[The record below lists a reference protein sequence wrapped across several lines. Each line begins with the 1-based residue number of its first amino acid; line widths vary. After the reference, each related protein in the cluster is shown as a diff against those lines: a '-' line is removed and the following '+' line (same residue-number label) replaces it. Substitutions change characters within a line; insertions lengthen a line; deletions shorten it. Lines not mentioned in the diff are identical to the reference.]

1 MSSPLADKHV
11 ILGVTGSIAAY
22 KAVDLASKLVQ
33 AGALVD
39 VIMSYGATQF
49 VTPLAFRSITHR
61 EVATDTYDTS
71 SEFANNHV
79 ALARRA
85 DIVVIAPATV
95 HCIAKLALGLAD
107 DPLTT
112 TVVATQA
119 PLLVAPAMDAAM
131 YDHPATQENLER
143 LRQRGVAIAGPA
155 PGRLASGLMGM
166 GRLLEPAELL
176 GHISA
181 ALGRTGDLAG
191 RRIVISAGGT
201 QEPIDPVRV
210 ITNHSSGK
218 MGYALAEA
226 ARDRGAQAVLIT
238 APTSLPNPPLV
249 EVAPVQTAEEMA
261 QAVSREVAQADALIM
276 AAAVA
281 DYRPA
286 APAEQKIK
294 KTSDELTISLEP
306 TTDILATAQGRFV
319 RVGFAAESE
328 NLIANA
334 ADKVRRKSL
343 DLIVANDVTD
353 ADSGFGADTNRVV
366 LIDRQLQAEELPL
379 LTKYEVSH
387 RILDKVRDL
396 LAGNRAGG
404 RRRARG
410 RDREDRRQPCSRC
423 GAAPGRPCLSPAGF
437 IYTRGHAERVKTP

>member
-1 MSSPLADKHV
+1 MTAPLADKHV
-11 ILGVTGSIAAY
+11 VLGVTGSIAVY

-39 VIMSYGATQF
+39 VVMSYGATQF
-49 VTPLAFRSITHR
+49 VTPLVFRSITHR
-61 EVATDTYDTS
+61 EVVTDTYDVG
-71 SEFANNHV
+71 SEFANEHV

-95 HCIAKLALGLAD
+95 HCIAKLAAGLAD

-112 TVVATQA
+112 TVIATTA

-131 YDHPATQENLER
+131 YDHPATRENLGK
-143 LRQRGVAIAGPA
+143 LRQRGVTIAGPA

-166 GRLLEPAELL
+166 GRLLEPLELV
-176 GHISA
+176 GHIA
-181 ALGRTGDLAG
+181 ATLGREGDLAG
-191 RRIVISAGGT
+191 RTIVISAGGT

-210 ITNHSSGK
+210 ITNNSSGK

-226 ARDRGAQAVLIT
+226 ARDRGAKAVLIT

-249 EVAPVQTAEEMA
+249 EVVRVQTAAQMA
-261 QAVSREVAQADALIM
+261 EAVLREVKQADALIM

-286 APAEQKIK
+286 VAAEQKIK
-294 KTSDELTISLEP
+294 KTNDELTIELAK
-306 TTDILATAQGRFV
+306 TTDILEAAQGDFV
-319 RVGFAAESE
+319 KVGFAAESE
-328 NLIANA
+328 NLVANA

-343 DLIVANDVTD
+343 DLIAANDITD
-353 ADSGFGADTNRVV
+353 AASGFGSDTNKVV
-366 LIDRQLQAEELPL
+366 LIDRELQVEELPL

-387 RILDKVRDL
+387 RILDRVRVL
-396 LAGNRAGG
+396 LRA
-404 RRRARG
+404 A
-410 RDREDRRQPCSRC
+410 ESRK
-423 GAAPGRPCLSPAGF
+423 G
-437 IYTRGHAERVKTP
+437 

>member
-1 MSSPLADKHV
+1 MAGPLAGKHV
-11 ILGVTGSIAAY
+11 VLGVTGSIACY

-61 EVATDTYDTS
+61 EVVTDTYDAA
-71 SEFANNHV
+71 SEFANEHV

-95 HCIAKLALGLAD
+95 NCIAKLAVGLAD

-112 TVVATQA
+112 TVIATTA

-131 YDHPATQENLER
+131 YDHPATQENLAK
-143 LRQRGVAIAGPA
+143 LRRRDVAIAGPA

-166 GRLLEPAELL
+166 GRLVEPVELL
-176 GHISA
+176 GYISA
-181 ALGRTGDLAG
+181 TLGRDGDLAG
-191 RRIVISAGGT
+191 RAIVVSAGGT

-210 ITNHSSGK
+210 ITNNSSGK

-226 ARDRGAQAVLIT
+226 ARDRGARVALVT
-238 APTSLPNPPLV
+238 APTGLPNPPLV
-249 EVAPVQTAEEMA
+249 DVKPVRTAEEMA
-261 QAVSREVAQADALIM
+261 LAVRREVAKADALIM

-286 APAEQKIK
+286 TAAEQKIK
-294 KTSDELTISLEP
+294 KTDEELTIELAK
-306 TTDILATAQGRFV
+306 TTDILDTVRGDFI

-328 NLIANA
+328 NLVANA
-334 ADKVRRKSL
+334 RDKVQRKAL
-343 DLIVANDVTD
+343 DLIVANDITD
-353 ADSGFGADTNRVV
+353 TDSGFGSDTNRVT
-366 LIDRQLQAEELPL
+366 LIDRQLQVEELPL
-379 LTKYEVSH
+379 LSKYEVSN
-387 RILDKVRDL
+387 RILDRVRDL
-396 LAGNRAGG
+396 LAGAG
-404 RRRARG
+404 
-410 RDREDRRQPCSRC
+410 
-423 GAAPGRPCLSPAGF
+423 
-437 IYTRGHAERVKTP
+437 

>member
-1 MSSPLADKHV
+1 MAGPLADKYV
-11 ILGVTGSIAAY
+11 VLGVTGSIASY

-39 VIMSYGATQF
+39 VIMTYGATQF

-61 EVATDTYDTS
+61 EVVTDTYDVA
-71 SEFANNHV
+71 SEFANEHV

-95 HCIAKLALGLAD
+95 NCIAKLAAGLAD

-112 TVVATQA
+112 TVIATTA

-131 YDHPATQENLER
+131 YDHPATQENLEK
-143 LRQRGVAIAGPA
+143 LKQRGVAIAGPA

-166 GRLLEPAELL
+166 GRLVEPVELL
-176 GHISA
+176 GHITA
-181 ALGRTGDLAG
+181 ALGRAGDLAG
-191 RRIVISAGGT
+191 RTMVVSAGGT

-210 ITNHSSGK
+210 ITNNSSGK

-226 ARDRGAQAVLIT
+226 ARDRGARAVLVT
-238 APTSLPNPPLV
+238 APTGLPNPPLV
-249 EVAPVQTAEEMA
+249 EVVKVQTAEQMA
-261 QAVSREVAQADALIM
+261 RAVEREVAGADALIM

-286 APAEQKIK
+286 AAAEQKIK
-294 KTSDELTISLEP
+294 KSDDDLTLELAK
-306 TTDILATAQGRFV
+306 TTDILDTVRGDFL

-328 NLIANA
+328 NLVANA

-343 DLIVANDVTD
+343 DLIVANDITD
-353 ADSGFGADTNRVV
+353 ADSGFGSDTNRVV
-366 LIDRQLQAEELPL
+366 LIDRQLQVEELPL
-379 LTKYEVSH
+379 LTKYEVSQ

-396 LAGNRAGG
+396 LRGAG
-404 RRRARG
+404 
-410 RDREDRRQPCSRC
+410 
-423 GAAPGRPCLSPAGF
+423 
-437 IYTRGHAERVKTP
+437 